1 MKTNTLDFDAQALR
15 ERILDLAMRGKLV
28 PQDPNDEPASVL
40 LEKIKAEKAE
50 LVKEKKIKKSK
61 PLPEIT
67 DDEKPFDIPDNWE
80 WVRLGD
86 VLTILRGGSPRPIKK
101 YLTNDPDGINWI
113 KIGDSSENSKY
124 IDHAAEKII
133 PEGLSK
139 TRIVHKGDFLLS
151 NSMSFGRPYI
161 LKINGAV
168 HDGWLILSNY
178 ESIFNK
184 DYLYYLLSSRFIS
197 KQFSSLA
204 TGSTVKNLN
213 RERVSNTVAL
223 LPPLSEQSRI
233 AAKIAQLFA
242 LLRKVESSTQQ
253 YAKLQT
259 LLKSKVLDLAMRG
272 KLVKQ
277 DPNDEPASVLLEKIK
292 AEKAELVKEKK
303 IKKSKPL
310 PEITDDEKPFDIPD
324 SWEWVRLGEVGN
336 YIQRGRSPKYD
347 KKNKSHPIIS
357 QKCVQWENIYLK
369 DAKYITKTFFDKLED
384 YRFVQENDVLWNS
397 TGTGTVGRLNI
408 VKQNL
413 DHIPV
418 DSHVTLIRMNKQVN
432 PDYIY
437 YYLRSPEI
445 QDNLN
450 DYLTGT
456 TKQKELGLT
465 NILKVKIP
473 LPPLSEQSRIAA
485 KIAQLFTLLRK
496 VETST
501 QQYAKL

>member
-1 MKTNTLDFDAQALR
+1 MKTNSLDFDAQALR
-15 ERILDLAMRGKLV
+15 EKILDLAMRGKLA

-40 LEKIKAEKAE
+40 LDKIKAKKAE
-50 LVKEKKIKKSK
+50 LIKEKKIKKTKS
-61 PLPEIT
+61 LPPIT
-67 DDEKPFDIPDNWE
+67 DEEKPFDIPDSWE

-86 VLTILRGGSPRPIKK
+86 IGNVATGNTPSKRNLEFYGGNIPFVKPADIQIQEINYNTEEYLSNIGEKKGRIAYKDDILITCIGNLGRNNVINKKVAYNQQINSISPIIVNSELIHYFMSSNFFVSSMYKWASATTLPILNKTK
-101 YLTNDPDGINWI
+101 L
-113 KIGDSSENSKY
+113 SRL
-124 IDHAAEKII
+124 II
-133 PEGLSK
+133 PLPSLTEQK
-139 TRIVHKGDFLLS
+139 RIIV
-151 NSMSFGRPYI
+151 
-161 LKINGAV
+161 
-168 HDGWLILSNY
+168 
-178 ESIFNK
+178 
-184 DYLYYLLSSRFIS
+184 
-197 KQFSSLA
+197 
-204 TGSTVKNLN
+204 
-213 RERVSNTVAL
+213 
-223 LPPLSEQSRI
+223 
-233 AAKIAQLFA
+233 KIAQLFA
-242 LLRKVESSTQQ
+242 LLRKVETSTQQ

-277 DPNDEPASVLLEKIK
+277 DPNNEPASVLLEKIK